1 MEINDYG
8 RTCLVNKLGDN
19 PGDFGKDILGS
30 DCALDMKNIDA
41 VCHNLKRFFEWAY
54 EDCNGGADDAP
65 RGNEKLEHLENRCK
79 IILDKKEEIHAITAK
94 SLVDDI
100 ERTNRE
106 IIEHNIK
113 MQKDGKAA
121 GRYGPRSSFAT
132 HKKKQKGKK
141 PAKKVKPTKKPAKKI
156 KPTKKSKKSGKGKK
170 SKN

>member
-1 MEINDYG
+1 
-8 RTCLVNKLGDN
+8 LGDN

-41 VCHNLKRFFEWAY
+41 VCHNLKRFFEWVY
-54 EDCNGGADDAP
+54 EDCNGGCGAHGYDDCGGEQAP
-65 RGNEKLEHLENRCK
+65 RGNEKLRHLQTRCDR
-79 IILDKKEEIHAITAK
+79 ILELKEEIHAVTAK

-121 GRYGPRSSFAT
+121 GRYGPRSTFAT
-132 HKKKQKGKK
+132 HNKKQKGKK
-141 PAKKVKPTKKPAKKI
+141 PVKKS
-156 KPTKKSKKSGKGKK
+156 TKKSKKSGKGKK